1 MPMLAALAVS
11 IGVLAVLA
19 TWLFLEP
26 LAAFDAQ
33 VWQAFI
39 AWACFYHSGGKTIG
53 ARTAVVGMSF
63 GAVVGMAS
71 VLLANQLGALGSLAA
86 PIAVGIGAAVIVL
99 SSQLPLLATIPASV
113 YGFAAIAGLM
123 LLGTDMTPVR
133 ALWPTILS
141 IVIGAAF
148 GYASESLAGVLVKK
162 KAAAA
167 VGGAAG

>member
-1 MPMLAALAVS
+1 
-11 IGVLAVLA
+11 
-19 TWLFLEP
+19 
-26 LAAFDAQ
+26 
-33 VWQAFI
+33 
-39 AWACFYHSGGKTIG
+39 
-53 ARTAVVGMSF
+53 
-63 GAVVGMAS
+63 
-71 VLLANQLGALGSLAA
+71 A

-99 SSQLPLLATIPASV
+99 SSQLPLFATIPASV

-123 LLGTDMTPVR
+123 LLGTDMTPVK

-167 VGGAAG
+167 VGRRERRRRAESEGVSRPRRRA